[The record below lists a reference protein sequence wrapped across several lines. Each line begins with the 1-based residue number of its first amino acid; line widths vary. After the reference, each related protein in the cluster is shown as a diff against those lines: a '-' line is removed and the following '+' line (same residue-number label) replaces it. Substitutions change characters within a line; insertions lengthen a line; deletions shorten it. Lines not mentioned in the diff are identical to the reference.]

1 MTHCKWW
8 VDDELTWWTSPLNR
22 RACSGGP
29 VLLCRCFYSNTVLSL
44 SQYFQKEIHKYV
56 NWLRAVFEIV
66 TDWWTFSVEDV
77 LRWRQTA
84 VCRVSLQ
91 ESSFILYKSLFYG
104 KVSAFHRWTTQ
115 HSGHLPLRLQCIWTG
130 WWIYHTSSQAHI
142 MDPCVRV
149 RLQGVSRRAPC
160 VSWPLWELLGWM
172 SVCACGFVAAGI
184 RRYTGHRSHGA
195 AIIHRQEW
203 RWIMLPLLPPLG
215 PPVLAGQAFGW
226 PAVIKTTAGCLSAWR
241 ITLLALICTQRR
253 HTRTC
258 SVCDAKPD

>member
-1 MTHCKWW
+1 MCLFRTFS
-8 VDDELTWWTSPLNR
+8 LIASL
-22 RACSGGP
+22 
-29 VLLCRCFYSNTVLSL
+29 LSL
-44 SQYFQKEIHKYV
+44 SQYFQEQFQKHSFG
-56 NWLRAVFEIV
+56 NSHRLM
-66 TDWWTFSVEDV
+66 DLFSGWCFKMTSDSCDS
-77 LRWRQTA
+77 A

-115 HSGHLPLRLQCIWTG
+115 HSGHSPLRLQCIWTG

-149 RLQGVSRRAPC
+149 RLQGVSRRALC

-172 SVCACGFVAAGI
+172 SVCARGFVAAGI
-184 RRYTGHRSHGA
+184 RRYTGHRSHSA

-203 RWIMLPLLPPLG
+203 RWIMLPLLPPPG
-215 PPVLAGQAFGW
+215 PPVLVGQAFGW

-241 ITLLALICTQRR
+241 ITSLALICTQRR
-253 HTRTC
+253 HTWTC
-258 SVCDAKPD
+258 WGCDAKLMKFMITDNILHSTVTETHIKGSRI